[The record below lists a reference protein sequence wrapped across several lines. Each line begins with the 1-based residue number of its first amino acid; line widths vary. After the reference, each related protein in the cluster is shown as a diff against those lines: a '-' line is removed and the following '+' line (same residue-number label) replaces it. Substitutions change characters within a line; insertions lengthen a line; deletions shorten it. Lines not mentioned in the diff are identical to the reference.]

1 MSIRLEIGRSLWLSA
16 LLLIGHAGALWLL
29 MLMPLPWWLATVLT
43 GALAYSLLRGLF
55 LHALRNG
62 RQAIIELVW
71 DTQGRWI
78 LRSAEGQNVPVRL
91 LAGSYVSPYLVLLN
105 FVAGRWWQRHT
116 LVLLP
121 DALDAGS
128 FRRLRVWLTTG
139 AGDSNYRD

>member
-16 LLLIGHAGALWLL
+16 VLLLSHVGALWLL
-29 MLMPLPWWLATVLT
+29 MIMPLPWWLATVLT

-62 RQAIIELVW
+62 RQAIVELVW
-71 DTQGRWI
+71 DTQGRWT
-78 LRSAEGQNVPVRL
+78 LRSAEGQNVPARL
-91 LAGSYVSPYLVLLN
+91 SAGSYVSPYLVLLN
-105 FVAGRWWQRHT
+105 FVTGRWWQRRT

-128 FRRLRVWLTTG
+128 FRRLRVRLTT
-139 AGDSNYRD
+139 ATRD

>member
-16 LLLIGHAGALWLL
+16 VLLLSHVGALWLL
-29 MLMPLPWWLATVLT
+29 MIMPLPWWLATVLT

-62 RQAIIELVW
+62 RQAIVELVW
-71 DTQGRWI
+71 DTQGRWT
-78 LRSAEGQNVPVRL
+78 LRSAEGQNVPARL
-91 LAGSYVSPYLVLLN
+91 SAGSYVSPYLVLLN
-105 FVAGRWWQRHT
+105 FVTGCWWQRRT

-128 FRRLRVWLTTG
+128 FRRLRVRLTT
-139 AGDSNYRD
+139 ATRD

>member
-1 MSIRLEIGRSLWLSA
+1 MSIRLEIGRSLWLA
-16 LLLIGHAGALWLL
+16 TILLFGHAGALWLL

-62 RQAIIELVW
+62 KLAVITLVW
-71 DTQGRWI
+71 DGQDRWS
-78 LRSAEGQNVPVRL
+78 LHSADGQNVPARL
-91 LAGSYVSPYLVLLN
+91 AAGSYVSPYLVLLN
-105 FVAGRWWQRHT
+105 FVTGRWWQRRT

-128 FRRLRVWLTTG
+128 FRRLRVRLLSVRRE
-139 AGDSNYRD
+139 A